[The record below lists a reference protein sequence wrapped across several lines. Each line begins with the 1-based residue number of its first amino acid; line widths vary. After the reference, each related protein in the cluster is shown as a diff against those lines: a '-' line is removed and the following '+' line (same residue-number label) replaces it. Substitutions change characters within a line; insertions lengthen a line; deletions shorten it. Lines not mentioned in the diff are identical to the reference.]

1 MRLSPECGPHV
12 RRTKGSPIGGAP
24 RLWHLRLLSAPRP
37 HFIFGEDFNPVM
49 KITAIDPERDLRW
62 RCVSGHEPWAD
73 NDFRFQLESRGEHG
87 TKLRSWQEYAVE
99 LDDDYYDNYNF
110 NWGYYLES
118 LRLYCDMGTGKPY
131 PAAD

>member
-1 MRLSPECGPHV
+1 MSN
-12 RRTKGSPIGGAP
+12 
-24 RLWHLRLLSAPRP
+24 LLIPPLGVAVDHSGWERSEAG
-37 HFIFGEDFNPVM
+37 FGNAQDNP
-49 KITAIDPERDLRW
+49 A
-62 RCVSGHEPWAD
+62 GH
-73 NDFRFQLESRGEHG
+73 DFRFQLESRGEHG

-131 PAAD
+131 PAADWGGGQRSPEGVGRNSPRYNLTDK